1 MFAGDVHGAREMQG
15 LISCH
20 EEEIENLKVNIQTKR
35 NRWNKFRLLFQIIIV
50 FSGCSSQFLFIRSA
64 LFCFYHSKLSYNRNN
79 VLDLLRKS
87 IKTICLYIIKI
98 HLRSNRIDRRRN
110 WKRYRG
116 GGGGG
121 GGGLREEQRVWAM
134 TANAVEWICPSVSSF
149 TLWIS
154 AINLFC
160 VALLLSIT
168 FGLIRFLARDHPH

>member
-116 GGGGG
+116 GGRRG
-121 GGGLREEQRVWAM
+121 RRRVERGTTSMSNDGKCSW
-134 TANAVEWICPSVSSF
+134 V
-149 TLWIS
+149 
-154 AINLFC
+154 NLSECFKFH
-160 VALLLSIT
+160 VV
-168 FGLIRFLARDHPH
+168 D